1 MTISHQH
8 HNDQPVF
15 IIYSALFSV
24 RAKRVHICICDG
36 AVFCPWHDRHIHFVN
51 WAFNNS
57 FLVVV
62 RASQNRRHFIAQNG
76 VFVPE
81 LMSINIYT
89 MVWLTVNDCV
99 WMGSN
104 EQLVSLR
111 VVKQNPQNEID
122 NKKMLTP
129 LPDRTK
135 HRACANACRVF
146 RPLYNCIASNFRQ
159 SIRVCIS
166 HKSTPARRKQFSQ
179 FYLCASVWKSGDAVN
194 ITRGAISLAR
204 SKRKSPHLSL
214 EKSSCQDRR
223 TMPRRTNIQ
232 YTHTHTCTLVRRYG
246 RRSVYTSSRRCATC
260 MDDIAGGAGA
270 CLAENVRA
278 GCLNRW
284 YMRHKP
290 PISRRCHR
298 VLQRSAVICVCVF
311 SWRLPSANVP
321 YSIITS
327 LYTTRHTR
335 STCLL

>member
-1 MTISHQH
+1 
-8 HNDQPVF
+8 
-15 IIYSALFSV
+15 
-24 RAKRVHICICDG
+24 
-36 AVFCPWHDRHIHFVN
+36 
-51 WAFNNS
+51 
-57 FLVVV
+57 
-62 RASQNRRHFIAQNG
+62 
-76 VFVPE
+76 
-81 LMSINIYT
+81 
-89 MVWLTVNDCV
+89 
-99 WMGSN
+99 MGSN

-135 HRACANACRVF
+135 HRACATACRVF

-159 SIRVCIS
+159 SMRVCIS

-194 ITRGAISLAR
+194 ITRDAISLAR

-232 YTHTHTCTLVRRYG
+232 YTHTHALSCEDMAGGQYTPPLDGARVHGRHRWWRWCMSRRNRSCWLFESLIHAPQTAHLSTL
-246 RRSVYTSSRRCATC
+246 SSRTA
-260 MDDIAGGAGA
+260 A
-270 CLAENVRA
+270 LSSY
-278 GCLNRW
+278 L
-284 YMRHKP
+284 
-290 PISRRCHR
+290 
-298 VLQRSAVICVCVF
+298 CVC